1 MEPADNGDS
10 PDPNKDERSLF
21 AESVRPSPNAD
32 CKEYSGLSLEEFRNL
47 GWDEFLHPED
57 LRRNVDPGD

>member
-21 AESVRPSPNAD
+21 AESVRPLQTLIAKSTAVCRSRSSAILD
-32 CKEYSGLSLEEFRNL
+32 GMT
-47 GWDEFLHPED
+47 FLHPEEAW
-57 LRRNVDPGD
+57 RNVDPGD